1 MQPIKTSLFVLMGLL
16 SLPGCGSTQNDATT
30 GLLEN
35 KVPGTAT
42 LSGKIT
48 APAACE
54 AARMYAQNMDRNV
67 IYMVYTGDGNYQAVA
82 MFPGNYE
89 VWVEKVG
96 FEAER
101 REIQLE
107 AGGAASLDF
116 SLREVPAQ
124 HAGQGAF
131 LGLDRGDRAK
141 DARSFP
147 MTNSIRRLPSGP
159 WVREPVF
166 NVMVRASSP
175 SFIRVPRTGMRPS
188 TSCWRPGFRPAP
200 STPSSVRNW
209 APVPSRTSTCPSTST
224 RSSCEGG
231 R

>member
-82 MFPGNYE
+82 MFLGNYE
-89 VWVEKVG
+89 VWVEKIG
-96 FEAER
+96 LKRSAGKSSLK
-101 REIQLE
+101 RE
-107 AGGAASLDF
+107 G
-116 SLREVPAQ
+116 R
-124 HAGQGAF
+124 
-131 LGLDRGDRAK
+131 
-141 DARSFP
+141 
-147 MTNSIRRLPSGP
+147 
-159 WVREPVF
+159 PVW
-166 NVMVRASSP
+166 
-175 SFIRVPRTGMRPS
+175 
-188 TSCWRPGFRPAP
+188 TSHCGRFQPNTRDK
-200 STPSSVRNW
+200 
-209 APVPSRTSTCPSTST
+209 VPSWDWTGATGPRMP
-224 RSSCEGG
+224 G
-231 R
+231 RFL